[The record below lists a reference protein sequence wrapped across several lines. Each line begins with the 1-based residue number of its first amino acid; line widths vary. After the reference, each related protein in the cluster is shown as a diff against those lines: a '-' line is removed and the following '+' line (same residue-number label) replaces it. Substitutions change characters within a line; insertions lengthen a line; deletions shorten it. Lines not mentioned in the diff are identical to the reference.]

1 MADQQP
7 DATGPGGP
15 DLEAIQRALGAIGAW
30 SHLNWDEL
38 ERGLDRIRHQS
49 TPTPPFDDR

>member
-15 DLEAIQRALGAIGAW
+15 NPEAIQRALGAIGAW

-38 ERGLDRIRHQS
+38 ELGLDRIRHQS